1 MFVRLNIAYLW
12 LAAFHS
18 YERVNFPRV
27 SSPRS
32 ADDPAHGILVNP
44 HLSLRGE

>member
-18 YERVNFPRV
+18 YENVSFPRV

-32 ADDPAHGILVNP
+32 ADDLAQGIPVNP
-44 HLSLRGE
+44 HLNLRGE